1 MKTEK
6 TLSPEAL
13 YRVRAKKYAS
23 KVKAQIKKQGL
34 RTGELL
40 LEYWKAS
47 PSPMN
52 MKELDLKQEDIIDI
66 VETEIAK
73 YKVSLPT

>member
-1 MKTEK
+1 MKIK
-6 TLSPEAL
+6 KAPSPEDI
-13 YRVRAKKYAS
+13 YRKRAKKYAS

-40 LEYWKAS
+40 LEYWKGK

-66 VETEIAK
+66 VEQEISK
-73 YKVSLPT
+73 YKSSLPT